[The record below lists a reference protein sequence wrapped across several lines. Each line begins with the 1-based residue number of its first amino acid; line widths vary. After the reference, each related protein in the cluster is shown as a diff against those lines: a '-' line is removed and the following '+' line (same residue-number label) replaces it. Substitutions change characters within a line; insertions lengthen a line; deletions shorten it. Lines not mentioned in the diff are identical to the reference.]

1 MYWKSVETGLYC
13 RVVVDAG
20 QSKVQCDQP
29 STATA
34 SQLTY
39 TGHGATFNGQPLVDP
54 YSSGTP
60 GPLYFGNPG
69 DPNQPLVFE
78 PPPLPANTPINILGP
93 TGNPVRND
101 NTSSAAYLGTGNGL
115 SPAERYIAYD
125 PTRPSSTTPIE
136 AGQTAILKNLATGQ
150 FCRLMDITTSTPLKR
165 PVTTSSSPQASSS
178 PKPSAATTAKV
189 ARASPPATRRKRL
202 STLAKP
208 APPPTARTTSQVPKA
223 AAAVVPRPPI
233 KLRRRSKPP
242 PVAAKA
248 AAVKPKVSATRGLLS
263 TRPAPDPALQLMAAL
278 RRAPSSKPR
287 LTARL
292 SQASAS
298 KFGMVCDQPSA
309 ATATAM
315 TYTGNGL
322 AYNGT
327 PLVAAAPG
335 QPLLLSNTTSAPANT
350 LTFPPSKPG
359 KHCC

>member
-1 MYWKSVETGLYC
+1 
-13 RVVVDAG
+13 
-20 QSKVQCDQP
+20 VQCDQP
-29 STATA
+29 STATS

-39 TGHGATFNGQPLVDP
+39 TGHGATFNGQPLLNP

-150 FCRLMDITTSTPLKR
+150 FCRLMDISMLPG
-165 PVTTSSSPQASSS
+165 SMQA
-178 PKPSAATTAKV
+178 AGT
-189 ARASPPATRRKRL
+189 
-202 STLAKP
+202 
-208 APPPTARTTSQVPKA
+208 Q
-223 AAAVVPRPPI
+223 
-233 KLRRRSKPP
+233 
-242 PVAAKA
+242 
-248 AAVKPKVSATRGLLS
+248 
-263 TRPAPDPALQLMAAL
+263 
-278 RRAPSSKPR
+278 
-287 LTARL
+287 
-292 SQASAS
+292 
-298 KFGMVCDQPSA
+298 GMVCDQPSA

-327 PLVAAAPG
+327 PLVAAGPG
-335 QPLLLSNTTSAPANT
+335 QPLVLNAAAAVADRLLM
-350 LTFPPSKPG
+350 FPPAGECGGEPVVALW
-359 KHCC
+359 CRACAMN